1 MMGSALGTIWLLPA
15 GSVHL
20 LSGKDQQW
28 PALARVEE
36 EMFVMRLFV
45 VGADGH
51 LGTDMGRLLAPVSA
65 VTALTFHDLDI
76 TDRPSFTQ
84 AIESGYPDVV
94 VDCAAWTAVDRA
106 ETEED
111 AAYRV
116 NVLGARNVAQAAQRV
131 SAGVVHFST
140 DYVIDGT
147 AIVDSCSGRYYWA
160 NAGQGSRHVFAATL
174 MR

>member
-51 LGTDMGRLLAPVSA
+51 LGTDMGRLLTPVSA

-84 AIESGYPDVV
+84 AIESAYRDVV
-94 VDCAAWTAVDRA
+94 VDCAAWTA
-106 ETEED
+106 
-111 AAYRV
+111 AYRV
-116 NVLGARNVAQAAQRV
+116 NILGARNVAQAAQRV
-131 SAGVVHFST
+131 SVGVVHFST